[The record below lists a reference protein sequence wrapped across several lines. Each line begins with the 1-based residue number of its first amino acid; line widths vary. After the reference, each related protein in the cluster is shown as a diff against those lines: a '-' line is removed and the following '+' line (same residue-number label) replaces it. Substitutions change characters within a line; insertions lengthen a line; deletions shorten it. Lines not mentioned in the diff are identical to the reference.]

1 MTLKTK
7 APREKEPL
15 HALGDHFPGHRGTFS
30 CTCPHSTRQTRLVA
44 GCHAAVYGG
53 FVGFWVFTYMSFLL
67 LTELATEVGIEP
79 ARGAGAASGLKAG
92 GRAV

>member
-15 HALGDHFPGHRGTFS
+15 HALGDHFPGHRSTFP
-30 CTCPHSTRQTRLVA
+30 CTCPHSSRQTRLI
-44 GCHAAVYGG
+44 VYGG
-53 FVGFWVFTYMSFLL
+53 FVGFWVFTSMTFA
-67 LTELATEVGIEP
+67 TDRATEVGIEP

-92 GRAV
+92 SRAV

>member
-7 APREKEPL
+7 APREREPL
-15 HALGDHFPGHRGTFS
+15 HALGDHFPGHRSTLS

-44 GCHAAVYGG
+44 GFHAAVNGG
-53 FVGFWVFTYMSFLL
+53 FVGFWVLYIYEFSATAR
-67 LTELATEVGIEP
+67 ATEVGIEP